1 LGVSELELL
10 CGGLE
15 LELGGTELDDLALE
29 EEDLAAGFELLEFG
43 GLLDDVTI
51 SIDEDVVIFTWFEK
65 WISVFLM
72 REKELEEFLLEDRLS
87 VIGIISMVPR
97 GSRSLC
103 ASATSLLQ
111 AATTVKMAASMY
123 PLILVI

>member
-1 LGVSELELL
+1 MELL
-10 CGGLE
+10 CGTE
-15 LELGGTELDDLALE
+15 LELCGTELDDLAFE
-29 EEDLAAGFELLEFG
+29 EEDLAAGFELLDSGALLEEVCSV
-43 GLLDDVTI
+43 LDDETVI
-51 SIDEDVVIFTWFEK
+51 STWFEK

-72 REKELEEFLLEDRLS
+72 REKELEENSLEDELD
-87 VIGIISMVPR
+87 VLIISMVPR

-103 ASATSLLQ
+103 ASATSPLQ